1 MLLSNFWST
10 TLPLMVCF
18 LRYFWRY
25 FFYWKNTVVWIFFFV
40 IFTQLFVIFVFFK
53 LRFYSHSC
61 AVFVP
66 DDKMGNGKRW
76 QRSNKHLLVF
86 LKYNT
91 TNICPGHEACP
102 FECGFTNCEENLTE
116 ASVLCLNLTKKV
128 NFFFSSN
135 NTLWGT
141 LEEPNIVNANEFE
154 DLFSKATQQTKK
166 KPLADTY
173 EKKAK
178 TKKVSS
184 VAPPSG
190 LTSHRP

>member
-25 FFYWKNTVVWIFFFV
+25 FFYWKNTVVWIFFFCYFF
-40 IFTQLFVIFVFFK
+40 ITQLFVIFVFFK

-102 FECGFTNCEENLTE
+102 FESGVTNCEENLTE
-116 ASVLCLNLTKKV
+116 ASVLYLNLTKKV
-128 NFFFSSN
+128 NSLFFFSPAS
-135 NTLWGT
+135 THCG
-141 LEEPNIVNANEFE
+141 EP
-154 DLFSKATQQTKK
+154 
-166 KPLADTY
+166 
-173 EKKAK
+173 
-178 TKKVSS
+178 
-184 VAPPSG
+184 
-190 LTSHRP
+190 